1 MTTSEQLI
9 EEAEEQ
15 DIEIIYT
22 HLNENG
28 SCSATY
34 MGQEYIGLDT
44 ARCSEAL
51 QRVRIAHETG
61 HCVLGAFYNM
71 YAPLDSR
78 RKHEIHADVYAI
90 ERLIPLPEFRLAL
103 AAGNTEMWEIAE
115 VFDVTC
121 EFAEKA
127 MIYYRDKV

>member
-1 MTTSEQLI
+1 MTSEKLI
-9 EEAEEQ
+9 KEAE
-15 DIEIIYT
+15 DYGITIVHT
-22 HLNENG
+22 HLPSVG
-28 SCSATY
+28 SCSANY
-34 MGQEYIGLDT
+34 MGEDYIGLDESY
-44 ARCSEAL
+44 CPEAVL
-51 QRVRIAHETG
+51 RVRVAHETG
-61 HCVLGAFYNM
+61 HCVRGAFYNL